1 MRGEKWRST
10 ALCLLA
16 ISIVSSVT
24 SARYGKDAAAA
35 QELPK
40 LKVAT
45 RLVEINVI
53 VDDKN
58 GNPISGLTQKDF
70 SLFDGGHQ
78 QIISLF
84 TPATNKTSP
93 TPPLAM
99 QPDVYTNLLAAHG
112 GIPPSTTIILL
123 DGLNTAL
130 TDQSY
135 ARAQVLKFLSQ
146 IQPQDHVALYALGT
160 KLTIL
165 QDFTTDAS
173 NLVAALG
180 RYKNNTAV
188 TTQSPDIQSITGPA
202 PPGISVAQLNA
213 AITFANQDSARI
225 FQKNR
230 VETTIAALDA
240 IARHAQGLPG
250 RKNLIW
256 VAGQFPVCFCFS
268 SQNPLLN
275 DNEHYYANPVEQ
287 TAQLFADANVAVYP
301 VDARGLFGPDV
312 GLVVGPGFQP
322 TTNGLTTPTISTN
335 FLMEDVANW
344 TGGLAFSSTNDI
356 MGSIRR
362 AVNDADVSYVLGY
375 YPAHHDWKGEFRK
388 IKVKVDQP
396 GLKVRAREGYFA
408 MPDLQFK
415 PKDITAI
422 LALMAAS
429 PLDATGIGFAARVT
443 PIPTD
448 AARAIAVTVHFDP
461 RAIQFT
467 SAGDSQTANIQYAI
481 FELDKTGK
489 IVGGENKPFKIEVS
503 QTAYQA
509 GLKEGMAFSATEPI
523 VNDAVELCILLRD
536 NDTGAA
542 GSLHI
547 PLDKYIS
554 DANHGAG
561 PSAFKRR

>member
-1 MRGEKWRST
+1 MLGKKWRSA
-10 ALCLLA
+10 ALCFMA
-16 ISIVSSVT
+16 ISIVSGAGA
-24 SARYGKDAAAA
+24 ARYGKDTLAA
-35 QELPK
+35 QKLPK

-45 RLVEINVI
+45 RLVEINVV

-58 GNPISGLTQKDF
+58 GKPVSGLTQKDF

-78 QIISLF
+78 QTISLF
-84 TPATNKTSP
+84 TPATSKALP

-188 TTQSPDIQSITGPA
+188 TTQSPEIPTIQNAPA
-202 PPGISVAQLNA
+202 GIDVAQLNA
-213 AITFANQDSARI
+213 AIGFANQDSARI
-225 FQKNR
+225 FQANR
-230 VETTIAALDA
+230 AEMTIAALDA

-256 VAGQFPVCFCFS
+256 VSGQFPVCFCFS

-287 TAQLFADANVAVYP
+287 TAQLFADANVSVYP
-301 VDARGLFGPDV
+301 VDAHGLLGPNL
-312 GLVVGPGFQP
+312 GFVVGPGFQP
-322 TTNGLTTPTISTN
+322 TTNGLNTMTVATN
-335 FLMEDVANW
+335 FLAEDMANW

-362 AVNDADVSYVLGY
+362 AVDDADVSYVLGY
-375 YPAHHDWKGEFRK
+375 YPAHNDWEGEFRK
-388 IKVKVDQP
+388 IKVKVDQR

-422 LALMAAS
+422 LALMASS
-429 PLDATGIGFAARVT
+429 PLDATGIGFAARIT

-448 AARAIAVTVHFDP
+448 AARAVAVTVRFDP
-461 RAIQFT
+461 QAIRFT

-481 FELDKTGK
+481 FELDRTGK
-489 IVGGENKPFKIEVS
+489 IVGGEDKPLKIEVS
-503 QTAYQA
+503 QAAYQSA
-509 GLKEGMAFSATEPI
+509 LKEGMAFSATEP
-523 VNDAVELCILLRD
+523 VVSGAVELCILLRD
-536 NDTGAA
+536 NSTGAA

-554 DANHGAG
+554 DANQGAG
-561 PSAFKRR
+561 NSPPKQR

>member
-1 MRGEKWRST
+1 MRGEKWRFA
-10 ALCLLA
+10 ALCFLA
-16 ISIVSSVT
+16 ITIASSLAA
-24 SARYGKDAAAA
+24 ARYRKDAPAA
-35 QELPK
+35 QKLPK

-45 RLVEINVI
+45 RLVEIDVI

-58 GNPISGLTQKDF
+58 GKPVSGLTQKDF

-78 QIISLF
+78 QTISLF
-84 TPATNKTSP
+84 TPATNKSQP
-93 TPPLAM
+93 APPLAM
-99 QPDVYTNLLAAHG
+99 QPDVYTNLLAAHD

-165 QDFTTDAS
+165 QDFTTDAA

-180 RYKNNTAV
+180 RYKNNTAT
-188 TTQSPDIQSITGPA
+188 TTQSPDIQPIQSAPA
-202 PPGISVAQLNA
+202 GINVAELNA
-213 AITFANQDSARI
+213 AITFANQDSERI
-225 FQKNR
+225 FQANR
-230 VETTIAALDA
+230 VQMTIAALDA

-256 VAGQFPVCFCFS
+256 VAGDFPVCFCFN

-322 TTNGLTTPTISTN
+322 TTNGLSAPTITTN

-344 TGGLAFSSTNDI
+344 TGGLAFSNTNDI

-362 AVNDADVSYVLGY
+362 AVTDADVSYVLGY
-375 YPAHHDWKGEFRK
+375 YPAHNDWKGEFRK
-388 IKVKVDQP
+388 IKVKVDQR
-396 GLKVRAREGYFA
+396 GLKVRTREGYFA

-422 LALMAAS
+422 LALMASS
-429 PLDATGIGFAARVT
+429 PLDATGIGFAARIT
-443 PIPTD
+443 PVPTD

-461 RAIQFT
+461 QAIQFT
-467 SAGDSQTANIQYAI
+467 SAGDSQTADIQYAI

-489 IVGGENKPFKIEVS
+489 IVGGEDKPLKIEVS
-503 QTAYQA
+503 QAAYQS

-523 VNDAVELCILLRD
+523 VSGAVELCILLRD

-542 GSLHI
+542 GSLHV
-547 PLDKYIS
+547 PLDKYQK
-554 DANHGAG
+554 DANN
-561 PSAFKRR
+561 

>member
-1 MRGEKWRST
+1 MGSRKWRSA
-10 ALCLLA
+10 ALCFLA
-16 ISIVSSVT
+16 IGIASSVAA
-24 SARYGKDAAAA
+24 ARHGKDGAAA
-35 QELPK
+35 QALPK

-58 GNPISGLTQKDF
+58 GDPVPGLTQRDF

-78 QIISLF
+78 QTISLF
-84 TPATNKTSP
+84 TSATNKALP

-135 ARAQVLKFLSQ
+135 AHAQVLKFLSQ
-146 IQPQDHVALYALGT
+146 IEPQDHVALYALGT

-188 TTQSPDIQSITGPA
+188 TTQSPEIPTIQNA
-202 PPGISVAQLNA
+202 PPGINVAQLNA

-225 FQKNR
+225 FQANR
-230 VETTIAALDA
+230 VQMTIAALDA
-240 IARHAQGLPG
+240 IARHAQGLSG

-256 VAGQFPVCFCFS
+256 VAGDFPVCFCFS

-322 TTNGLTTPTISTN
+322 TTNGLSAATITTN
-335 FLMEDVANW
+335 FLMEDMANW
-344 TGGLAFSSTNDI
+344 TGGLAFSNTNDI

-375 YPAHHDWKGEFRK
+375 YPAHNDWKGEFRR

-408 MPDLQFK
+408 MPDLEFK

-448 AARAIAVTVHFDP
+448 AAKAIAVTVHFDP
-461 RAIQFT
+461 QAIQFT
-467 SAGDSQTANIQYAI
+467 SAGDSQTADIQYAI

-489 IVGGENKPFKIEVS
+489 IVGGENKPLKIEVS
-503 QTAYQA
+503 QAAYQS

-523 VNDAVELCILLRD
+523 VSGAVELCILLRD

-554 DANHGAG
+554 DTNQDAG
-561 PSAFKRR
+561 HPLTKQR